1 MIHLQSFQIRY
12 LRCLHYVSLVHITSF
27 VPVTYFSLLTITFL
41 VHFLEYVIQFY
52 DFLFF
57 FRLSIFSCF
66 RNSFHPF
73 QCYQQHI
80 CHCIYYFPFNFP
92 GLIHATVSPGQQLQ
106 PTASRY
112 SAMKLVVPLCAHV
125 LILFFYTYENRFF
138 LFLFFTR
145 ILIC

>member
-41 VHFLEYVIQFY
+41 VHFLEYVIQFS

-92 GLIHATVSPGQQLQ
+92 GLIHATVTPGQQLQ
-106 PTASRY
+106 HIASRY
-112 SAMKLVVPLCAHV
+112 SAMKLVVPLCAIMFSFSSFIP
-125 LILFFYTYENRFF
+125 LKTIFFFFY
-138 LFLFFTR
+138 
-145 ILIC
+145 